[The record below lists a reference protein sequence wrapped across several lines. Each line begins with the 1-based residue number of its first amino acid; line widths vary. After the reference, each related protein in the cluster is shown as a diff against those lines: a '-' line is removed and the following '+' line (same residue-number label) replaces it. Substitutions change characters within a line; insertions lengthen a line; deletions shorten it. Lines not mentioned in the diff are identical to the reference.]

1 MYTIKEMY
9 KTIQGEGA
17 QTGRPAVFVRFSGC
31 NLWSGREKHRK
42 SAICNFCDTDFVGT
56 DGINGGKYSEDSLVK
71 KIKELWNS
79 DKEGFIVFTGG
90 EPMLQLDKKLIDVCK
105 KEGFLTAIETN
116 GTIGISFDIDW
127 VCVSPKAGSDLLVKN
142 GNELKVVYPQP
153 AFDLKYFEELG
164 FDHFFLQPMDSQDID
179 KNTKNTIQYC
189 LDNPKWKV
197 SIQQH
202 KILGID

>member
-56 DGINGGKYSEDSLVK
+56 DGINGGKYSEESLVK

-127 VCVSPKAGSDLLVKN
+127 VCVSPKAGSDLLVKK

-153 AFDLKYFEELG
+153 TFDLKYVVGL
-164 FDHFFLQPMDSQDID
+164 L
-179 KNTKNTIQYC
+179 
-189 LDNPKWKV
+189 
-197 SIQQH
+197 
-202 KILGID
+202 ILGTISAKAAK